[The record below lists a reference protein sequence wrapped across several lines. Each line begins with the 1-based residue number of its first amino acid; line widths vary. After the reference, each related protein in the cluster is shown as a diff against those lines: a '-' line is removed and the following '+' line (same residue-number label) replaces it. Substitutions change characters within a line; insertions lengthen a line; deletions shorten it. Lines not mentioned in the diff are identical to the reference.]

1 VEPSTLIA
9 LHALAPH
16 ACPRVI
22 LVGDPQQLP
31 ATVLSRD
38 AAAARLARSLFQR
51 LQDAHVPATLLEA
64 PPSLPPPLVLI
75 GHAASFTPY

>member
-51 LQDAHVPATLLEA
+51 LQEANVPATLLEA
-64 PPSLPPPLVLI
+64 RPPALRPAGPTRL
-75 GHAASFTPY
+75 AAR